1 MAGRFEIKGIPEMNI
16 TWKEFIE
23 AVEWQG
29 VKDNDEILFI
39 DIDDDIHKHQ
49 ILVERNPE
57 GQISIFC

>member
-1 MAGRFEIKGIPEMNI
+1 MNI